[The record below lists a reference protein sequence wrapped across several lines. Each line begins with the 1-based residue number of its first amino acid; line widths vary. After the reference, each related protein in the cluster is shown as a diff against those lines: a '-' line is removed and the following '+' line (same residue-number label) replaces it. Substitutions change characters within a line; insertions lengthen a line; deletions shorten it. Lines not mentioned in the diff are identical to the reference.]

1 MVLQPG
7 FRKSADMVRRW
18 VAGNMPADRIR
29 EFQLMQRLFHQAAVL
44 CLLAT
49 LFACRAE
56 AGAEAIQPQPLL
68 DNGFHAMYQLNFDG
82 AREKFTEYMIAHPDD
97 PLGHAS
103 LAASYLFEEFNSKG
117 VFTSEFFLD
126 DKKLLGGVDGPPDD
140 QRRIAFFSA
149 NNRAR
154 EMAQKVLKS
163 NSRDVNALFVLTI
176 ADGMESDYDALI
188 AKRQLASLKLMRQA
202 EATATQLLAIDP
214 GAQDANVAVG
224 AATYIIGCMPG
235 YKRAFLWMG
244 GIHGDRERGMN
255 LMQQAALHGHY
266 LQTFAK
272 AMLALASLRE
282 KQPERARSLFAELAQ
297 EYPENSVFVRE
308 LALAE
313 KRVARQ

>member
-1 MVLQPG
+1 
-7 FRKSADMVRRW
+7 
-18 VAGNMPADRIR
+18 MPADKIR
-29 EFQLMQRLFHQAAVL
+29 EPRLMPKYFYPAVVL
-44 CLLAT
+44 LLLAALHT
-49 LFACRAE
+49 S
-56 AGAEAIQPQPLL
+56 GAAAASEPLQPQALL
-68 DNGFHAMYQLNFDG
+68 DDGFHAMYELKFDA
-82 AREKFTEYMIAHPDD
+82 ARHKFTEYMIAHPED

-126 DKKLLGGVDGPPDD
+126 DKKLLGGVEGSPDD
-140 QRRIAFFSA
+140 QRRIAFLSA

-154 EMAQKVLKS
+154 EMAQKVLRS
-163 NSRDVNALFVLTI
+163 NSRDANALFVLTI

-188 AKRQLASLKLMRQA
+188 ARRQLASLKLMRQA

-214 GAQDANVAVG
+214 GAQDANLAIG
-224 AATYIIGCMPG
+224 AATYVIGCMPG

-244 GIHGDRERGMN
+244 GIHGDRERGMS
-255 LMQQAALHGHY
+255 LLEQAALHGHY
-266 LQTFAK
+266 LKPFAK

-282 KQPERARSLFAELAQ
+282 KQPERARSLFAELVQ
-297 EYPENSVFVRE
+297 EFPENPVFARE